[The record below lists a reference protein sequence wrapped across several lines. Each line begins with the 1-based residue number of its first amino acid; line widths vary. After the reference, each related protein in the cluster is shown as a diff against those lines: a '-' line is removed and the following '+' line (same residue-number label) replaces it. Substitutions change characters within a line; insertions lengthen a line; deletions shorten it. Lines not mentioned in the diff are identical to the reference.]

1 MKNKISCVLM
11 AAGVSKRFG
20 ENKLKE
26 DINGQTLIEHSL
38 SIIPKEKF
46 NKVIVVSGQEDIL
59 QNAEKMGFQSVL
71 NNEPEKGLSHTIE
84 LGLSKCDDDN
94 AVMFLVSD
102 QPYLKKETVVRL
114 VDEYMK
120 KPEYIFALKS
130 DTRRGNPCIFP
141 KKFYNALYA
150 LSGDVGGSEVIRRSE
165 NELVLIKTDEIELI
179 DIDTK
184 NDLLKIK

>member
-1 MKNKISCVLM
+1 MKKTISCVLM
-11 AAGVSKRFG
+11 AAGISKRFG
-20 ENKLKE
+20 KNKLKE
-26 DINGQTLIEHSL
+26 TVNGQTLIEHSL

-59 QNAEKMGFQSVL
+59 QNAENLGFQRVI
-71 NNEPEKGLSHTIE
+71 NNEPQKGLSHTVK
-84 LGLSKCDDDN
+84 LGLSKCDCDD

-102 QPYLKKETVVRL
+102 QPYLKKETIIRL
-114 VDEYMK
+114 VDEYTK
-120 KPEYIFALKS
+120 RPEFIFALKS

-141 KKFYNALYA
+141 KKFYDELYS
-150 LSGDVGGSEVIRRSE
+150 LSGDVGGSEVIRRNE
-165 NELVLIKTDEIELI
+165 NELVLINTDEIELI